1 MFELGPKAR
10 RVFAVLFFAV
20 QAGLILTAE
29 LRPDRILAFR
39 MFNEASSLKFE
50 LFRSVKSRRGERLLP
65 IPSGAWTARGPDG
78 VEREFR
84 WADRVRFRGLQPG
97 TDFIHTPY
105 GLDAQLFRLQHA
117 LDDVA
122 SHTVEDAETRA
133 LTAIAQGL
141 KNGRPSGEVRLTSA
155 RRAQAP

>member
-10 RVFAVLFFAV
+10 RVFAVLFLAV

-65 IPSGAWTARGPDG
+65 VEGGAWTAHGPDG
-78 VEREFR
+78 IEREFR
-84 WADRVRFRGLQPG
+84 WSDRVRFRGLQPG
-97 TDFIHTPY
+97 GDFVHTPY

-122 SHTVEDAETRA
+122 SHAQADAETRA
-133 LTAIAQGL
+133 LVAVAQGMR
-141 KNGRPSGEVRLTSA
+141 NGRPAGEVRLTSA
-155 RRAQAP
+155 RRTQAP